1 MTALLLDTHAL
12 LWWLADDPQLP
23 AAAREAI
30 RDPERSA
37 CVSAVS
43 AWEITVKRA
52 LGKLEV
58 PDEWVSAV
66 EAEGFRR
73 LDITWAHVLEVGE
86 LPDVH
91 RDPFDRLLVAQARVE
106 GLTLVTGDERIAGYD
121 TPILWN
127 GRGG

>member
-1 MTALLLDTHAL
+1 MTLLLDTHAL

-23 AAAREAI
+23 LLAREAI
-30 RDPERSA
+30 RGPREPVF
-37 CVSAVS
+37 VSAVS

-58 PDEWVSAV
+58 PEEWVSAV
-66 EAEGFRR
+66 DEEGFER
-73 LDITWAHVLEVGE
+73 LDITRDHVLEVGE

-106 GLTLVTGDERIAGYD
+106 GMTLVTGDAMIAGYG
-121 TPILWN
+121 TPVLWS
-127 GRGG
+127 GREG